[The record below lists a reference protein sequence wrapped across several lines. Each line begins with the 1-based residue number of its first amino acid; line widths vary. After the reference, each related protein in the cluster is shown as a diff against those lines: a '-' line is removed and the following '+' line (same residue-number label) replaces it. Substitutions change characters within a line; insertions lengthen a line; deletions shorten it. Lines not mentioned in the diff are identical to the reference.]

1 MKRILAIARLTWKAG
16 LRYRLF
22 WVLAGVLLITVI
34 GLPLVIKDDGT
45 ARGLTQILLTY
56 TLGFVTTI
64 LSFATLWLA
73 CGTLARDVE
82 ECQMQVVTVKP
93 IARWEVWIGK
103 WLGILWINGVLLAGA
118 GVIIF
123 ALVQWRASK
132 LSEAEQK
139 ILRAEVL
146 TARVGT
152 REAPPN
158 LDAEVEHQL
167 RARLEKN
174 PVKDVDLA
182 EVRKQM
188 RDQIKAFNEV
198 IRPGYFRRWN
208 INLGL
213 AGQLAREKPLF
224 LRVKFASSQ
233 YNTKPVAY
241 QTFWEIGPAE
251 NPKRERIVK
260 VLTTQTFHEIPINP
274 GLLDAKGV
282 LTIDCVNPEANR
294 VALVFSLDEGLEVL
308 YSEAGFALNF
318 IRAHLIILL
327 WLGFFA
333 ALGLAAASFM
343 TFPVAAFAS
352 LAMLTIG
359 LGSTMVTNVVKEGS
373 YLGGVAGS
381 FNPTILDKMM
391 LGVFK
396 VLMFLTNLVLD
407 FSPID
412 ALSTGRSVTWTML
425 GNATFQILIVV
436 CGFLGGFGIFVFSRR
451 ELATAQG
458 KN

>member
-1 MKRILAIARLTWKAG
+1 M
-16 LRYRLF
+16 
-22 WVLAGVLLITVI
+22 
-34 GLPLVIKDDGT
+34 
-45 ARGLTQILLTY
+45 
-56 TLGFVTTI
+56 
-64 LSFATLWLA
+64 
-73 CGTLARDVE
+73 
-82 ECQMQVVTVKP
+82 
-93 IARWEVWIGK
+93 
-103 WLGILWINGVLLAGA
+103 
-118 GVIIF
+118 
-123 ALVQWRASK
+123 
-132 LSEAEQK
+132 
-139 ILRAEVL
+139 
-146 TARVGT
+146 
-152 REAPPN
+152 
-158 LDAEVEHQL
+158 
-167 RARLEKN
+167 
-174 PVKDVDLA
+174 
-182 EVRKQM
+182 
-188 RDQIKAFNEV
+188 
-198 IRPGYFRRWN
+198 
-208 INLGL
+208 
-213 AGQLAREKPLF
+213 
-224 LRVKFASSQ
+224 
-233 YNTKPVAY
+233 
-241 QTFWEIGPAE
+241 
-251 NPKRERIVK
+251 
-260 VLTTQTFHEIPINP
+260 
-274 GLLDAKGV
+274 